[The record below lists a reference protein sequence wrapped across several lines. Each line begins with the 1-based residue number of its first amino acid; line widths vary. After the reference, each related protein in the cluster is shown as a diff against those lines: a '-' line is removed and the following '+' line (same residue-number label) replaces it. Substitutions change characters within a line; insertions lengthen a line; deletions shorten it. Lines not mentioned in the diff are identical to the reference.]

1 MEIKKILWPNDLSKC
16 SEESIPHITSLAE
29 KYGAM
34 VYVLYVAEDLVH
46 HKSWYGDFGL
56 SHINKI
62 VEREK
67 EKAAERHQKV
77 CQKHLEDC
85 AAYSRHIVVGDPAKE
100 ILDFIG
106 KEGIDMVVMCRKGEK
121 GNFDMGSV
129 AQKVVS
135 NSPVPVVMIP
145 NAKNISFSK
154 TLRSI

>member
-1 MEIKKILWPNDLSKC
+1 ME
-16 SEESIPHITSLAE
+16 A
-29 KYGAM
+29 
-34 VYVLYVAEDLVH
+34 
-46 HKSWYGDFGL
+46 
-56 SHINKI
+56 
-62 VEREK
+62 
-67 EKAAERHQKV
+67 
-77 CQKHLEDC
+77 C
-85 AAYSRHIVVGDPAKE
+85 AAYSKHIVVGDPAKE

-154 TLRSI
+154 KLRSI

>member
-16 SEESIPHITSLAE
+16 SEESIPHVTSLAE
-29 KYGAM
+29 KYGAT
-34 VYVLYVAEDLVH
+34 VYVLYVAEDLAN

-56 SHINKI
+56 PHINKI
-62 VEREK
+62 VEWEK
-67 EKAAERHQKV
+67 EKATERQQKV
-77 CQKHLEDC
+77 CQKHLENC
-85 AAYSRHIVVGDPAKE
+85 AVYSRHIVVGDPAKE

>member
-1 MEIKKILWPNDLSKC
+1 MKIKKILWPNDLSKC
-16 SEESIPHITSLAE
+16 SEESLPHITSLAE
-29 KYGAM
+29 KYIAT
-34 VYVLYVAEDLVH
+34 VYVLYVAEDLAH

-62 VEREK
+62 VEWEK
-67 EKAAERHQKV
+67 EKAEERQQKV
-77 CQKHLEDC
+77 CQKHLEVC